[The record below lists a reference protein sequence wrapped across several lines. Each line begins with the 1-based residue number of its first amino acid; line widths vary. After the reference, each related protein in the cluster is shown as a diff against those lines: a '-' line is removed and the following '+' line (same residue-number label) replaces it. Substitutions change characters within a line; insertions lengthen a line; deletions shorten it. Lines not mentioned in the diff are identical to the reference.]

1 MYEVRGQGLL
11 RFVIAP
17 FVGMFLPATVLLII
31 LLAVSGWFWLIT
43 LVYLAWIEWRASRLS
58 LRADGSGIS
67 VVNLVR
73 RYEIAWE
80 KVRATWADESW

>member
-1 MYEVRGQGLL
+1 
-11 RFVIAP
+11 
-17 FVGMFLPATVLLII
+17 MFLPATVLLII